1 MEKLEIEY
9 KDLSFEVYKRLKS
22 MILARELAPGEQLK
36 QEQIA
41 ARFGV
46 SRMPLHK
53 AFQMLENEML
63 VESVPRRGYFVKN
76 LDLIEILDA
85 FECREAIE
93 GIAARRAAE
102 NATPE
107 QVEYLYSLF
116 APFAENPEN
125 ADLEKYEEADLLFHK
140 AILNLSGNKV
150 LQKMEMFGNI
160 LIKTYQRG
168 LIRGPKDTISEHID
182 IIDAI
187 AKSDGEAAE
196 SLLRKHFR
204 QSQIMI
210 RKRMNS

>member
-22 MILARELAPGEQLK
+22 MILARELVAGEQLK

-107 QVEYLYSLF
+107 EVEYLYSLF

-125 ADLEKYEEADLLFHK
+125 ADLEKYEEADFLFHK

-168 LIRGPKDTISEHID
+168 LIRGPKDTFSEHID

-196 SLLRKHFR
+196 NLLRKHFR
-204 QSQIMI
+204 QSQLMI
-210 RKRMNS
+210 RKRMNG

>member
-22 MILARELAPGEQLK
+22 MILSRELAPGEQLK
-36 QEQIA
+36 QEQVA
-41 ARFGV
+41 AMLGV

-63 VESVPRRGYFVKN
+63 VENLPRRGYFVKN
-76 LDLIEILDA
+76 LDLTEILDA

-93 GIAARRAAE
+93 GVAARRAAE

-116 APFAENPEN
+116 APFTGNPEN
-125 ADLEKYEEADLLFHK
+125 ADLEKYEEADFLFHK

-160 LIKTYQRG
+160 IIKTYQRG
-168 LIRGPKDTISEHID
+168 LIRGPKDTFREHLD

-187 AKSDGEAAE
+187 AKGDGEAAE

-204 QSQIMI
+204 QSQLMI
-210 RKRMNS
+210 RERMNS